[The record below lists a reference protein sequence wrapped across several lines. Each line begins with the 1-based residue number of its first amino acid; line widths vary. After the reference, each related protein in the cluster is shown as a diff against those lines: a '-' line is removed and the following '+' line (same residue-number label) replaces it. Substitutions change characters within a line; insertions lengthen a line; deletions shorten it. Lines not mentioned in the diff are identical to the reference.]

1 MTGGLILNSE
11 IFVFLR
17 KFLATLYMHGVHDIP
32 LSGPEYTAGVS
43 ALEATLQEIL
53 PDKAYD
59 KISDVFLKTPVQEE
73 YNQFRDALI
82 ELNGDV
88 VGFSAMK
95 NPYWRTLSI
104 SMNQYY
110 ADRILNDDTDIGV
123 SNEEFHFITLN
134 FCEAAGVLV
143 WERF

>member
-1 MTGGLILNSE
+1 MNSE

-17 KFLATLYMHGVHDIP
+17 KFLATLYTHGVQDIP
-32 LSGPEYTAGVS
+32 LSGAEYNAGVS
-43 ALEATLQEIL
+43 ALEATLQEML
-53 PDKAYD
+53 PEEAYD

-88 VGFSAMK
+88 VGFSALK

-110 ADRILNDDTDIGV
+110 ADKILKDDTDIGV
-123 SNEEFHFITLN
+123 DNDALYLLALN
-134 FCEAAGVLV
+134 FCEAAGVSV